1 MTDQTPPAPADPH
14 VPAPV
19 APPAPQP
26 IARQAGPAVATPAPP
41 VGAQVPPPVKAR
53 RSCLGCGCGGCL
65 LAVVLVVLLVVGG
78 GYYLFIAQAQAAVP
92 SPAALVVITTPVD
105 VDTNNSGG
113 FHPAR
118 PGQELTAGNSA
129 RTGEGG
135 HAAIQFPDGSY
146 VRMAPNTVVTV
157 TSAQLAPDG
166 NLRSAS
172 LVQKIGRTFANV
184 EHLASGASF
193 QIGGHSV
200 SAQVRGTQFE
210 LLVRANNTNLIKV
223 FDGTVKVSGKTTV
236 TLNAGQ
242 QVDADANG
250 NLANQRAIQPEPQ
263 DPYALAAQCAR
274 SVSTGKSQGTTQ
286 TTTGDNLATGQTAT
300 AEYHSPGGTVGVA
313 LCYPGSL
320 MTVTLID
327 PNGVQ
332 HTSRQGGTTIQFN
345 VSGPPGLYKAVVR
358 GVDLPAGGEPYSLAF
373 ATLTSC
379 GGEAI
384 DAGGFVRQTVS
395 NDQLS
400 QALQSAGVTLQVQ
413 GTSSNS
419 ARLYY
424 YSDLGGVPI
433 SWTVVF
439 YSASPN
445 LGLVLTQVTVRGINL
460 TTQVASK
467 LSSAIGQSMTFPT
480 DFTVDRVYSCKGS
493 GGGVMVIE
501 GHR

>member
-1 MTDQTPPAPADPH
+1 MTDQTPPAPADQQ

-19 APPAPQP
+19 APPDPP
-26 IARQAGPAVATPAPP
+26 PTATP
-41 VGAQVPPPVKAR
+41 VPPPAPAVPPPAKAG
-53 RSCLGCGCGGCL
+53 RSCFGCGCGGCL
-65 LAVVLVVLLVVGG
+65 IAVVLVVLLILGG
-78 GYYLFIAQAQAAVP
+78 GYYLFIVQAQAAVP

-129 RTGEGG
+129 RTGDGG

-146 VRMAPNTVVTV
+146 VRLAPNTVVTV
-157 TSAQLAPDG
+157 AEAQLSPDG
-166 NLRSAS
+166 SLRSANI
-172 LVQKIGRTFANV
+172 VQKIGRTFANV
-184 EHLASGASF
+184 QHLASGATF
-193 QIGGHSV
+193 QVGGHSV
-200 SAQVRGTQFE
+200 SAQVRGTEFE
-210 LLVRANNTNLIKV
+210 VLVRANNTNLIKV

-236 TLNAGQ
+236 TLTAGQ

-250 NLANQRAIQPEPQ
+250 TLANQRAIQPEPQ

-274 SVSTGKSQGTTQ
+274 AVAVGTSPGTTQ

-300 AEYHSPGGTVGVA
+300 VDYHSPGGTVKVA

-320 MTVTLID
+320 MTITLVD

-332 HTSRQGGTTIQFN
+332 HTSRGGTTVQFN
-345 VSGPPGLYKAVVR
+345 VNGPPGLYKAIVR
-358 GVDLPAGGEPYSLAF
+358 GVDIPAGGEPYSLAF
-373 ATLTSC
+373 ATNSAC
-379 GGEAI
+379 SGEPI
-384 DAGGFVRQTVS
+384 DDGGFVRQTLS
-395 NDQLS
+395 TDQLS
-400 QALQSAGVTLQVQ
+400 QSLQTAGVTLQVQ
-413 GTSSNS
+413 GTSPNS
-419 ARLYY
+419 ARLFY

-460 TTQVASK
+460 TTQVASR
-467 LSSAIGQSMTFPT
+467 LSSVIGQSLSVPT
-480 DFTVDRVYSCKGS
+480 DFTVDRVYSCKGT

>member
-1 MTDQTPPAPADPH
+1 MTDQTPPTPPDPQ

-19 APPAPQP
+19 
-26 IARQAGPAVATPAPP
+26 GTPAPP
-41 VGAQVPPPVKAR
+41 PAATPVPPPAPAAPPPAKAG
-53 RSCLGCGCGGCL
+53 RSCFGCGCGGCL
-65 LAVVLVVLLVVGG
+65 IAIVLVVLLVLGG
-78 GYYLFIAQAQAAVP
+78 GYYLFIVQAQAAVP

-129 RTGEGG
+129 RTGDGG
-135 HAAIQFPDGSY
+135 HATIQFPDGSY

-157 TSAQLAPDG
+157 AEAQLSPDG
-166 NLRSAS
+166 SLRSANI
-172 LVQKIGRTFANV
+172 VQKIGRTFVNV
-184 EHLASGASF
+184 QHLASGATF
-193 QIGGHSV
+193 QVGGHSV
-200 SAQVRGTQFE
+200 SAQVRGTEFE
-210 LLVRANNTNLIKV
+210 VLVRANNTNLIKV

-236 TLNAGQ
+236 SLNAGQ

-250 NLANQRAIQPEPQ
+250 TLANQRAIQPEPQ

-274 SVSTGKSQGTTQ
+274 AVSTGTSPGTTQ
-286 TTTGDNLATGQTAT
+286 TSTGDNLSTGQTAT
-300 AEYHSPGGTVGVA
+300 VDYHSPGGTVRVA

-320 MTVTLID
+320 MTITLVD

-332 HTSRQGGTTIQFN
+332 HTSRQGGTTVQFN
-345 VSGPPGLYKAVVR
+345 VNGPPGLYKAIVR
-358 GVDLPAGGEPYSLAF
+358 GVDIPAGGEPYSLAF
-373 ATLTSC
+373 ATNSAC
-379 GGEAI
+379 GGEPI
-384 DAGGFVRQTVS
+384 DDGGFVRQTLS
-395 NDQLS
+395 NDQIS
-400 QALQSAGVTLQVQ
+400 QSLQNAGVTLQVQ
-413 GTSSNS
+413 GTSPNS

-460 TTQVASK
+460 TIQVASR
-467 LSSAIGQSMTFPT
+467 LSSVIGQSLSVPT
-480 DFTVDRVYSCKGS
+480 DFTVDRVYSCRGT